1 MVKERLKIYLFYF
14 IILPKFICQSSII
27 VFNSY
32 QYRSGHFA
40 FTSNGDMIVEYSYNK
55 NRLFY
60 GLDKNGKYY
69 FKNSDQSKVPTKE
82 ITLSFNNNNAYRY
95 EARNIFVTIDNKEY
109 LFSIA
114 THSSVVELFDLH
126 DGNYIDIS
134 YKLRLSENFLG
145 NKLYSYVFSLLKM
158 DNNQYLISYFY
169 MNNNGYYSLQK
180 FNFINFGLENSD
192 LQKNITSEA
201 YEIKYANR
209 IVSCFIMGKEIVVF
223 LVGYENKYVL
233 YIYDFK
239 K

>member
-126 DGNYIDIS
+126 DAVPVLSVPSIADAPQKIQDIHGS
-134 YKLRLSENFLG
+134 NTARQERFLQRRQ
-145 NKLYSYVFSLLKM
+145 V
-158 DNNQYLISYFY
+158 
-169 MNNNGYYSLQK
+169 
-180 FNFINFGLENSD
+180 
-192 LQKNITSEA
+192 
-201 YEIKYANR
+201 
-209 IVSCFIMGKEIVVF
+209 
-223 LVGYENKYVL
+223 
-233 YIYDFK
+233 
-239 K
+239 